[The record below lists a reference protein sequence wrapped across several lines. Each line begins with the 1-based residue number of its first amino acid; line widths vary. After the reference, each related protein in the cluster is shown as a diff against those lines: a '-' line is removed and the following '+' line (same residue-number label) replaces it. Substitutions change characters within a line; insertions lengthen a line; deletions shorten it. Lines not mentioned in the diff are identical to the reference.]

1 MDDIN
6 YTPSSLDTDK
16 ETKAPST
23 DALSDMIGR
32 LMSNPEVMKI
42 IGSMAGKSQ
51 KTTEE
56 SPNDESD
63 VSVSVSE
70 NASALTDTSTKLPD
84 VISALSPM
92 LSGIASLKSD
102 KPPKLSPKDERRACL
117 LRAIKPYVSHGR
129 SEAIDYMIQLSRIT
143 ELMKNLN

>member
-6 YTPSSLDTDK
+6 YTPSSLDADK

-42 IGSMAGKSQ
+42 ISSMAGKSQ